1 MTNRGKHLGLM
12 IGASLAGLA
21 APAWAG
27 GAAGGAADD
36 QTQAPQAPAA
46 RAERLNPTGRTIVLT
61 VPAKDGPAYLGDVPL
76 TIGADDS
83 VSFPTDRTLQVLEP
97 VLAPDVMTA
106 LRANLAGKPSIGPQD
121 LVNVGINV
129 TYDPRTLELR
139 FEIPVEKR
147 ASRSLSV
154 SALDQQSIGTF
165 VRPADFS
172 AYLNVRGSVDL
183 YEEGPQSGFAA
194 PVFLL
199 NAAVRLK
206 GPVFETDAIWSPGNN
221 GVDFQRLGSRMVYD
235 DTANLIRFALGDLDT
250 QGRGFQSSPDI
261 AGISIFRS
269 YSVLN
274 PQQTIRPRGDRTFTL
289 SRNSVVEVL
298 VNGQQVRRLQ
308 LGPGNYNLRD
318 FPFAQGGNDIRLN
331 VLDDTGRSEVLRFN
345 LFLDQTQLAKGLS
358 EFGLYAGV
366 KAPLGLSGPVYSNQ
380 WATSGF
386 YRRGISDR
394 VTLGANFQADDQIKM
409 GGVEA
414 VFGTEFGTIGTQ
426 AAFSHTAG
434 YGDGYAL
441 QATFQRLLQHTDG
454 QSDSFNLF
462 AELRSRRFA
471 PITFLLADNQY
482 EYELGGG
489 YTHAFNANF
498 YMGTNARFSKGRD
511 ARPDVHNYSLSA
523 GYRLSPNA
531 SLTAETRYTRD
542 SRGHEVSGFVTLTM
556 RLGRNSSVRG
566 EYDTRDNRTR
576 LSYQTLHGGGV
587 GSYNVTADVE
597 RSDFG
602 SNVSL
607 NASYFGNRAELG
619 LSHFGTFTDGFGQS
633 TGQRTSFRL
642 GTSIAIADGVASI
655 GRPIYDSFAVVKP
668 HPSLN
673 VDSVIVDP
681 SSYGYTASTGVLG
694 VATMPSLSSYSER
707 TITVDVEGAK
717 AGVDI
722 GQGSFKLFPPYR
734 SGYVLE
740 VGSDYH
746 LTALGTMLDIDG
758 QPVALVSGKATELAH
773 PERPA
778 VTLFTNRQGRF
789 GATGLAPGQWRLEM
803 LDTKKSVYVITIPAD
818 ADGVVRLG
826 DISPVKEP

>member
-1 MTNRGKHLGLM
+1 MTNRGKHLSLM
-12 IGASLAGLA
+12 LGASLAALA
-21 APAWAG
+21 SPAWAG
-27 GAAGGAADD
+27 TAANAADD
-36 QTQAPQAPAA
+36 QAPQSPAG

-76 TIGADDS
+76 TIGADDTL
-83 VSFPTDRTLQVLEP
+83 SFPTDRTLQVLEP
-97 VLAPDVMTA
+97 VLAPDIMTA
-106 LRANLAGKPSIGPQD
+106 LRSNLAGKASIGPQD
-121 LVNVGINV
+121 FASVGINV

-154 SALDQQSIGTF
+154 SALDQQSIGSF
-165 VRPADFS
+165 VRPADVS

-221 GVDFQRLGSRMVYD
+221 GVDFQRLGSRYVYD
-235 DTANLIRFALGDLDT
+235 DISALMRFTLGDLDT
-250 QGRGFQSSPDI
+250 QGRGFQSAPDI

-274 PQQTIRPRGDRTFTL
+274 PQQVIRPRGDRTFTL

-358 EFGLYAGV
+358 EFGFYAGV
-366 KAPLGLSGPVYSNQ
+366 KSPLGLHGPVYSDQ

-386 YRRGISDR
+386 YRRGISDQ
-394 VTLGANFQADDQIKM
+394 VTLGANFQADDEIQM
-409 GGVEA
+409 AGVEA
-414 VFGTEFGTIGTQ
+414 VFGTNFGTIGTQ

-434 YGDGYAL
+434 YGDGFAL
-441 QATFQRLLQHTDG
+441 QATFQRLLQHSNGT
-454 QSDSFNLF
+454 SDSFNLF
-462 AELRSRRFA
+462 AEHRSRRFA

-482 EYELGGG
+482 QYELGGG
-489 YTHAFNANF
+489 YTHAFNSSF
-498 YMGTNARFSKGRD
+498 YMGTNARFSKGR
-511 ARPDVHNYSLSA
+511 AANADVHNYSLA
-523 GYRLSPNA
+523 GGWRISPTA
-531 SLTAETRYTRD
+531 SLTAEARYTEDAGGRQ
-542 SRGHEVSGFVTLTM
+542 VSGFVTLTV
-556 RLGRNSSVRG
+556 RIGRNSSVRG

-576 LSYQTLHGGGV
+576 LSYQALHGSGV

-633 TGQRTSFRL
+633 TGQRTNFRI
-642 GTSIAIADGVASI
+642 GTSFAVADGIASI
-655 GRPIYDSFAVVKP
+655 GRPIYDSFAIVKP
-668 HPSLN
+668 HPSLK

-681 SSYGYTASTGVLG
+681 SSYGYTASTGALG

-707 TITVDVEGAK
+707 TVTVDVEGARP
-717 AGVDI
+717 GVDI
-722 GQGSFKLFPPYR
+722 GQGSFKLFPGYR

-746 LTALGTMLDIDG
+746 LTALGTMLDVDG
-758 QPVALVSGKATELAH
+758 QPVSLVSGKAIELAH
-773 PERPA
+773 PDRPA

-826 DISPVKEP
+826 DITPVKER